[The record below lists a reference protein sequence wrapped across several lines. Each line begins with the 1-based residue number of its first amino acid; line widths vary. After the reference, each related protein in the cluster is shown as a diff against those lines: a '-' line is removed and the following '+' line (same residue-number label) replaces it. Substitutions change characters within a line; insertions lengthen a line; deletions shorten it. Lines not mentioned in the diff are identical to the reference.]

1 MHILEKE
8 MTTHSSILAWKI
20 LWTEEP
26 GGLQAMGSQKSQKW
40 LCMYAPNANLCFIIC
55 AVKNLPAMQETWV
68 WSLGWEDP
76 LEKGMATHSSI
87 LAWRMDRKAWWA
99 TVQGGGSQ
107 KVRHDQVTNTS
118 FSLRLR
124 SVMCFKSLRNCL
136 IKKIFIFVDFFS
148 LWKKNYGVAEMMML
162 MLKLKLDVRSNE
174 TTFKVL

>member
-1 MHILEKE
+1 MMPPIHLYIIFMWNYLWHRLPWWLSAKE
-8 MTTHSSILAWKI
+8 STCQFRKCGFDPWVGKI
-20 LWTEEP
+20 PWGRKWQHTPVFLPGEWTEKL
-26 GGLQAMGSQKSQKW
+26 GGLQSR
-40 LCMYAPNANLCFIIC
+40 
-55 AVKNLPAMQETWV
+55 V
-68 WSLGWEDP
+68 
-76 LEKGMATHSSI
+76 
-87 LAWRMDRKAWWA
+87 
-99 TVQGGGSQ
+99 GSQ